1 MVDEER
7 SEPPWWREMH
17 GGAAS
22 PTTPGPAT
30 GQWTGELSSAE
41 PFREIL
47 KEQPEPFR
55 ETLDEHPD
63 PAPPVA
69 PEQLRGSAAPDGPGE
84 PNEPGEPGEPSG
96 RGSPEAEEHAEEQ
109 GRTGRKRK
117 HRSFLVELPFL
128 LAIALGLALLIKA
141 FVLQAFFI
149 PSGSMENTLQIG
161 DRVLVNK
168 VVYHLRDIHRGE
180 IIVFNGLDSWT
191 PEGNIQPPRN
201 EIQRIFRSIGS
212 AFGVA
217 PPGEKDFIKRVV
229 GVPGDTVFCCDVKGR
244 VTVNGVPLH
253 ENYLF
258 QDDHEPFGPVTVP
271 KGRLWVMGDHRGNS
285 ADSRAHTG
293 DPGGGTVPADKV
305 IGRAFVIVWPPSHF
319 GTLSVPKTFQQKAL
333 SYGAVSTPYALG
345 LVGALP
351 LTMLRRRRKI
361 RTASRRGR
369 HAHRR

>member
-30 GQWTGELSSAE
+30 GQWTGERTPAE
-41 PFREIL
+41 PFRE
-47 KEQPEPFR
+47 
-55 ETLDEHPD
+55 
-63 PAPPVA
+63 PVQA
-69 PEQLRGSAAPDGPGE
+69 
-84 PNEPGEPGEPSG
+84 EPGEPGEPA
-96 RGSPEAEEHAEEQ
+96 EAEEPGQPEQ
-109 GRTGRKRK
+109 PARKRK
-117 HRSFLVELPFL
+117 HRSFFVELPFL

-180 IIVFNGLDSWT
+180 VIVFNGLDSWT
-191 PEGNIQPPRN
+191 PEGNIQPPHN

-217 PPGEKDFIKRVV
+217 PPGEKDFIKRVI
-229 GVPGDTVFCCDVKGR
+229 GVPGDTVFCCDAKGR
-244 VTVNGVPLH
+244 VTVNGVALH

-258 QDDHEPFGPVTVP
+258 QDDHQPFGPVTVP
-271 KGRLWVMGDHRGNS
+271 KGRLWVMGDHRGDS

-351 LTMLRRRRKI
+351 LTVLRRRRKI
-361 RTASRRGR
+361 RKAAGRGR
-369 HAHRR
+369 HAQRR